1 MHILS
6 HCPYL
11 IAQYHRYKGRDV
23 GATAR
28 ALVAAGYSATSL
40 AADLRRFPSMLSA
53 PPDRIRGWM
62 HLLAAYG
69 VAAGPGQFGKYIR
82 RAPFMFNLN
91 APHILDDG
99 LLSSPS
105 SSSFSSPSSSSS
117 DDLQCSTTA
126 SEYVAYDALQ
136 VLDLLWDLRVG
147 DLDKVMRT
155 QPSLLLTEVAALKE
169 RVNYLCHVLL
179 QNASIIEEV
188 GSADESCSSTAVSSM
203 TSSSPITAA
212 VTASA
217 SLNDSSVPLNTSL
230 EYMYFR
236 FYEEQNRKTAE
247 SAISDLLTIACPV
260 AVASENGAEEGE
272 GSASPLLSPPGSPPL
287 YLSSPDVQKAL
298 SGLIMTYPAV
308 LSVEKK

>member
-1 MHILS
+1 
-6 HCPYL
+6 
-11 IAQYHRYKGRDV
+11 
-23 GATAR
+23 
-28 ALVAAGYSATSL
+28 
-40 AADLRRFPSMLSA
+40 
-53 PPDRIRGWM
+53 
-62 HLLAAYG
+62 
-69 VAAGPGQFGKYIR
+69 
-82 RAPFMFNLN
+82 MFNLN

-99 LLSSPS
+99 PLSSPS
-105 SSSFSSPSSSSS
+105 SSSFSSS

-155 QPSLLLTEVAALKE
+155 QPSLLLTEVAVLKE
-169 RVNYLCHVLL
+169 RVNYLCHLLL
-179 QNASIIEEV
+179 QNASIIDEV

-212 VTASA
+212 VTSA
-217 SLNDSSVPLNTSL
+217 SLNDSSVPLNASL
-230 EYMYFR
+230 EYYR

-260 AVASENGAEEGE
+260 AVASENGAESE
-272 GSASPLLSPPGSPPL
+272 GSASPSLAPPGSPPL
-287 YLSSPDVQKAL
+287 YLSSPGVQKAL

>member
-1 MHILS
+1 M
-6 HCPYL
+6 
-11 IAQYHRYKGRDV
+11 

-105 SSSFSSPSSSSS
+105 SSSFYPSSSSS
-117 DDLQCSTTA
+117 SPDDLQCSTTA

-169 RVNYLCHVLL
+169 RVNYLCHLLL
-179 QNASIIEEV
+179 QNDSIIEEV

-203 TSSSPITAA
+203 TSSSQSTAA
-212 VTASA
+212 IAIVSA
-217 SLNDSSVPLNTSL
+217 SLNDSSVPLNASL
-230 EYMYFR
+230 EYFR

-247 SAISDLLTIACPV
+247 SAISDLLSIACPV
-260 AVASENGAEEGE
+260 AAASENGVEEGE
-272 GSASPLLSPPGSPPL
+272 GSDSPPL
-287 YLSSPDVQKAL
+287 YLSSPSVQKAL

>member
-1 MHILS
+1 M
-6 HCPYL
+6 
-11 IAQYHRYKGRDV
+11 

-99 LLSSPS
+99 PLSSPS
-105 SSSFSSPSSSSS
+105 SSSFSSS

-155 QPSLLLTEVAALKE
+155 QPSLLLTEVAVLKE
-169 RVNYLCHVLL
+169 RVNYLCHLLL
-179 QNASIIEEV
+179 QNASIIDEV

-212 VTASA
+212 VTSA
-217 SLNDSSVPLNTSL
+217 SLNDSSVPLNASL
-230 EYMYFR
+230 EYYR

-260 AVASENGAEEGE
+260 AVASENGAESE
-272 GSASPLLSPPGSPPL
+272 GSASPSLAPPGSPPL
-287 YLSSPDVQKAL
+287 YLSSPGVQKAL

>member
-1 MHILS
+1 
-6 HCPYL
+6 
-11 IAQYHRYKGRDV
+11 
-23 GATAR
+23 
-28 ALVAAGYSATSL
+28 
-40 AADLRRFPSMLSA
+40 MLSA

-99 LLSSPS
+99 PLSSPS
-105 SSSFSSPSSSSS
+105 SSSLSSSSS

-169 RVNYLCHVLL
+169 RVNYLCHLLL
-179 QNASIIEEV
+179 QNASIVEEV

-212 VTASA
+212 VITASA
-217 SLNDSSVPLNTSL
+217 SLNDSSVPLNASL
-230 EYMYFR
+230 EYYR

-247 SAISDLLTIACPV
+247 SAINDLLTIACPV
-260 AVASENGAEEGE
+260 AVASENDAEEGE
-272 GSASPLLSPPGSPPL
+272 GSPSLAPPGSPPL
-287 YLSSPDVQKAL
+287 YLSSPGVQKAL

>member
-99 LLSSPS
+99 PLSSRS
-105 SSSFSSPSSSSS
+105 SSSLSSSSSS

-169 RVNYLCHVLL
+169 RVNYLCHLLL
-179 QNASIIEEV
+179 QNASIVEEV

-212 VTASA
+212 VVTASA
-217 SLNDSSVPLNTSL
+217 SLNDSSVPLNFSL
-230 EYMYFR
+230 EYYR

-272 GSASPLLSPPGSPPL
+272 GSVSPSLAPPGSPPL
-287 YLSSPDVQKAL
+287 YLSSPGVQKAL

>member
-1 MHILS
+1 M
-6 HCPYL
+6 
-11 IAQYHRYKGRDV
+11 

-99 LLSSPS
+99 PLSSPS
-105 SSSFSSPSSSSS
+105 SSFSFSSS

-155 QPSLLLTEVAALKE
+155 QPSLLLTEVAVLKE
-169 RVNYLCHVLL
+169 RVNYLCHLLL

-212 VTASA
+212 VITASA
-217 SLNDSSVPLNTSL
+217 SLNDSSVPLNASL
-230 EYMYFR
+230 EYYR

-260 AVASENGAEEGE
+260 AVASENGAEGE
-272 GSASPLLSPPGSPPL
+272 GSASPSLAPPGSPPL
-287 YLSSPDVQKAL
+287 YLSSPGVQKAL